1 MKTDFNQNKYYIEEN
16 FSAECFGSKDTE
28 LLKTFNAK
36 LDEIEQNNSSFY
48 ISFAKQL
55 EFLFENSPIYAN
67 PHCLFAER
75 ILIEPSFEQRRTAL
89 LKKNIREIPFE
100 RAELF

>member
-36 LDEIEQNNSSFY
+36 LDEIE
-48 ISFAKQL
+48 
-55 EFLFENSPIYAN
+55 
-67 PHCLFAER
+67 
-75 ILIEPSFEQRRTAL
+75 
-89 LKKNIREIPFE
+89 
-100 RAELF
+100 

>member
-48 ISFAKQL
+48 ISLLHSIKRMFNI
-55 EFLFENSPIYAN
+55 FIDF
-67 PHCLFAER
+67 FDM
-75 ILIEPSFEQRRTAL
+75 ILYFV
-89 LKKNIREIPFE
+89 N
-100 RAELF
+100 